1 MKADYG
7 FEIEGEG
14 EVRTLV
20 VAQSGAATR
29 KAQMMLTILCGMIVT
44 AAVLMG
50 EIFVDLRHSSSANH
64 GMSFLLG
71 LVTVGAA
78 FAVRSRKL
86 GRAKIRLTPAFL
98 EAGGQRYDAKD
109 IQDILVENPQDVLVS
124 ASNAA
129 MASYQRNEA
138 EKVLAEKYGVSFKYG
153 RRRVKIIGKLTR
165 EQATDVCGELVG
177 WLRSRR
183 AETAA

>member
-29 KAQMMLTILCGMIVT
+29 KAQMMLTILCGMVVT
-44 AAVLMG
+44 AAVFMG
-50 EIFVDLRHSSSANH
+50 EIFVDLRHASSANH
-64 GMSFLLG
+64 GLSFLLG
-71 LVTVGAA
+71 LVTVGTA

-86 GRAKIRLTPAFL
+86 GKARIRLTPAFL
-98 EAGGQRYDAKD
+98 EAGGQRYNAGD
-109 IQDILVENPQDVLVS
+109 IQDISVENPQDVLVS

-129 MASYQRNEA
+129 MANYQRNEA

-153 RRRVKIIGKLTR
+153 RRRVKVIGKLTY
-165 EQATDVCGELVG
+165 EQASDVCGELIS
-177 WLRSRR
+177 WLRSRH
-183 AETAA
+183 ADVAA